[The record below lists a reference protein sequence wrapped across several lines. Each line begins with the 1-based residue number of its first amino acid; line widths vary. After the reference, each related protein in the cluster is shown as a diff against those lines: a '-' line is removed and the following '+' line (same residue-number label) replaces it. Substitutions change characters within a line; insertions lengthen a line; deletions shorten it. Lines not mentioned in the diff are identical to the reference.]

1 MRPPADIKPYLSV
14 EKMFRWLQNAPDQA
28 SYKRRMAIWLTF
40 TGRLHAPKIAEV
52 LGVSSQAVW
61 LWIRQYNTKGPTG
74 LNRKGR
80 GGRRWAFLTLR
91 QEAELLKP
99 LLQKAKSASAP
110 KAAQIREVIE
120 KHLGRKVS
128 MPYVYRMLHR
138 HHWYET
144 IAQSKPVSDLSGQ
157 DTFERISQPWL
168 RRH

>member
-128 MPYVYRMLHR
+128 MPYVYRMLHS